1 MFYQTFQIITI
12 FIINDYNKCQF
23 DSLILNVLFLK

>member
-12 FIINDYNKCQF
+12 FIINAYNKFQF
-23 DSLILNVLFLK
+23 DSVILNVLFLK